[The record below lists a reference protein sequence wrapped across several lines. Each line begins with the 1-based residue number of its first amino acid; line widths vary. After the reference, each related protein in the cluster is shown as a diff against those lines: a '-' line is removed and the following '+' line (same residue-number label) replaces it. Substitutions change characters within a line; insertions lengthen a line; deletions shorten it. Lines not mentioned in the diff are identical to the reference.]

1 MKTMK
6 EFMKMWLVGVVV
18 LIFGMGFVLASNS
31 YAKTAKEID
40 KEVNVALKQF
50 SAQVQGGKELLKRA
64 KGVLVIPKLGKV
76 GVGAIGGEYGAGAL
90 RIKGKTVGYYD
101 LMGGSFGFEIGGE
114 RVNLIL
120 LFMEE
125 KALKHFEESPN
136 WQAGADANVTFLK
149 TGVARE
155 ASTDTINKPVIGV
168 IYGEKGLMAN
178 ASIEGAKFTKRT
190 KK

>member
-6 EFMKMWLVGVVV
+6 KFMKMWLVGVVV
-18 LIFGMGFVLASNS
+18 LLFGIGFVLLSNS
-31 YAKTAKEID
+31 YAKTNKEID

-50 SAQVQGGKELLKRA
+50 KEQVEGGKALLKAA
-64 KGVLVIPKLGKV
+64 KGVLVIPGLGKI
-76 GVGAIGGEYGAGAL
+76 GVGAIGGEYGSGAL
-90 RIKGKTVGYYD
+90 RIKGKPVGYYD

-125 KALKHFEESPN
+125 KALKHFEESSD

-149 TGVARE
+149 TAVARE

>member
-1 MKTMK
+1 MKMK
-6 EFMKMWLVGVVV
+6 RFMKICLVGLVA
-18 LIFGMGFVLASNS
+18 LMFCFGFVLLSNS
-31 YAKTAKEID
+31 YAKTDKEID
-40 KEVNVALKQF
+40 KEVNAALKQF
-50 SAQVQGGKELLKRA
+50 KEQVQGGKKLLKAA

-114 RVNLIL
+114 QVNLIL

-125 KALKHFEESPN
+125 KALKHFEESSD

-178 ASIEGAKFTKRT
+178 ASIEGAKFTKR

>member
-1 MKTMK
+1 MKMLK
-6 EFMKMWLVGVVV
+6 EFIKIWLVGLVV
-18 LIFGMGFVLASNS
+18 LIFGFGLVLASNA
-31 YAKTAKEID
+31 YAKTDKEIN
-40 KEVNVALKQF
+40 KEVSVALKQF
-50 SAQVQGGKELLKRA
+50 SEQVKGGKELLKRA

-120 LFMEE
+120 LFMED
-125 KALKHFEESPN
+125 KALKHFEESSD

-149 TGVARE
+149 TAVARE

-178 ASIEGAKFTKRT
+178 ASIEGAKFTKR